1 MSKEKH
7 VVIANV
13 LPKLENVKDL
23 VRPHSKKRRFRS
35 SFDSQHVKASETLGK
50 SAREHFYHSFS
61 SLWEEMIWERSP
73 LVKFVILVVFVNI
86 GTADDKYPVR
96 DCENLPFTI
105 QGQLS

>member
-50 SAREHFYHSFS
+50 SAWEHFYHIFS
-61 SLWEEMIWERSP
+61 SLREEMTWKMSL
-73 LVKFVILVVFVNI
+73 LVKFEILGVFVQTL
-86 GTADDKYPVR
+86 TADDRYRVQ
-96 DCENLPFTI
+96 DCGNLPFPI
-105 QGQLS
+105 QTPLS